1 VRQAALYFANFQ
13 QRRAPA
19 DSGALAAGGA
29 HPAADADVVR
39 ALVAEVA
46 TILGSARFGEA
57 LAVRARG
64 AAMPCLVADPDA
76 HGARTNFIIFC

>member
-1 VRQAALYFANFQ
+1 MTQKSLPYPTPTLNPTLLHPCARPQAALYFANFQ

-46 TILGSARFGEA
+46 TILAGAKFSEA
-57 LAVRARG
+57 LAVRA
-64 AAMPCLVADPDA
+64 P
-76 HGARTNFIIFC
+76 

>member
-1 VRQAALYFANFQ
+1 
-13 QRRAPA
+13 
-19 DSGALAAGGA
+19 
-29 HPAADADVVR
+29 VR